1 MTMTSDALT
10 PGQPVTLIDGVRRL
24 VAPNPGMMTGPG
36 TNTYLIGNDELAVI
50 DPGPAIDQ
58 HVDAILVA
66 AADAP
71 IRWIL
76 ATHTH
81 SDHSPA
87 VAALK
92 AQTGAEVWGLPAP
105 VGYHQDSTFAPTHL
119 PADGE
124 RLTVDT
130 QTLRVIHTPGHA
142 SNHLCFFIEETGWL
156 FTGDHIIN
164 GSTVVIDPPDGS
176 MSDYLASLS
185 RLAELPLTAIA
196 GGHGEVLDTPQ
207 EAIRA
212 LIEHRLARE
221 ARVLNALEAGRAQSS
236 ADLVAASYPGLA
248 PALHRLAERS
258 LLAHLIKLGED
269 GAALE
274 RSDGWV
280 RTG

>member
-1 MTMTSDALT
+1 MFNSLT

-58 HVDAILVA
+58 HVDAILAA

-87 VAALK
+87 VVALK

-105 VGYHQDSTFAPTHL
+105 EGPHQDQTFAPDHRPT
-119 PADGE
+119 DGE
-124 RLTVDT
+124 SLTVGDRS
-130 QTLRVIHTPGHA
+130 LRVIHTPGHA
-142 SNHLCFFIEETGWL
+142 SNHLCFLLEDSGWL

-176 MSDYLASLS
+176 MSAYLDSLM
-185 RLAELPLTAIA
+185 RLAAIPLTAIA
-196 GGHGEVLDTPQ
+196 GGHGEVLEAPQ
-207 EAIRA
+207 EAIKA
-212 LIEHRLARE
+212 LIGHRLDRE
-221 ARVLNALEAGRAQSS
+221 RRVLNALDVERAQSS

-269 GAALE
+269 GAAIQCE
-274 RSDGWV
+274 GGWV
-280 RTG
+280 RSA

>member
-1 MTMTSDALT
+1 MSDALT
-10 PGQPVTLIDGVRRL
+10 PGRPVGLTDGVCRL
-24 VAPNPGMMTGPG
+24 LAPNPGMMTGPG
-36 TNTYLIGNDELAVI
+36 TNTYLIGSDALAVI

-58 HVDAILVA
+58 HVEAILAA

-92 AQTGAEVWGLPAP
+92 AATGAEVWGLPAP
-105 VGYHQDSTFAPTHL
+105 EGPHQDPSFAPDHL

-124 RLTVDT
+124 CLTVGA
-130 QTLRVIHTPGHA
+130 QTLRIIHTPGHA
-142 SNHLCFFIEETGWL
+142 SNHLCIFLEPSGWL
-156 FTGDHIIN
+156 FTGDHVIN

-176 MSDYLASLS
+176 MSAYLKSLS

-196 GGHGEVLDTPQ
+196 GGHGEVLHAPLD
-207 EAIRA
+207 AINA
-212 LIEHRLARE
+212 LIEHRLDRE
-221 ARVLNALEAGRAQSS
+221 SRVLNALDSSRPQSS
-236 ADLVAASYPGLA
+236 ADLVKASYPGLA

-258 LLAHLIKLGED
+258 LLAHLIKLSED
-269 GAALE
+269 GAAQQRKDGWI
-274 RSDGWV
+274 RSD
-280 RTG
+280 